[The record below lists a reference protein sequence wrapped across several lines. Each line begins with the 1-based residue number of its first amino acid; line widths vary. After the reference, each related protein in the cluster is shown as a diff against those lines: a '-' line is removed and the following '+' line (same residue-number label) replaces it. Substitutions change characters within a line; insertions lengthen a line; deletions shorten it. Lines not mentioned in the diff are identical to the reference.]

1 MKKIIFT
8 VIIFFSF
15 IKVFALENI
24 KINNESLSPYFETN
38 IRKYNFIKFFEDL
51 HPEKILL
58 SEAGYGLGHGDKDMS
73 LIYYKKTK

>member
-15 IKVFALENI
+15 IKVFAIENI

-38 IRKYNFIKFFEDL
+38 IRKYKLFYRFIYVLK
-51 HPEKILL
+51 
-58 SEAGYGLGHGDKDMS
+58 
-73 LIYYKKTK
+73 